1 MKMIQRVK
9 MRLMKRT
16 ALSKQFCWMLF
27 LIFDLKVDFFTIS
40 SPCFIFQH
48 LLSQSSW
55 KPPNFITFFLT

>member
-16 ALSKQFCWMLF
+16 ALSKQFCRMLF

-40 SPCFIFQH
+40 SPYFILQQ
-48 LLSQSSW
+48 LLSESSW

>member
-27 LIFDLKVDFFTIS
+27 LIFDLKVDFFYNKFTMLYFS
-40 SPCFIFQH
+40 TSAVTK
-48 LLSQSSW
+48 LLETS
-55 KPPNFITFFLT
+55 